1 MSIVSKNLS
10 GNPFFL
16 SNCFRGHFDLPL
28 QWNISAFHY
37 RKATMEKK
45 IRNYG
50 KSRENTKRG
59 EILVENKKK
68 IKNTDLDHVTKSML

>member
-10 GNPFFL
+10 GNPFFCQSASGAIL
-16 SNCFRGHFDLPL
+16 ICHCSGIFQHFITEKPL
-28 QWNISAFHY
+28 W
-37 RKATMEKK
+37 KK

-59 EILVENKKK
+59 EILVENKNKK
-68 IKNTDLDHVTKSML
+68 